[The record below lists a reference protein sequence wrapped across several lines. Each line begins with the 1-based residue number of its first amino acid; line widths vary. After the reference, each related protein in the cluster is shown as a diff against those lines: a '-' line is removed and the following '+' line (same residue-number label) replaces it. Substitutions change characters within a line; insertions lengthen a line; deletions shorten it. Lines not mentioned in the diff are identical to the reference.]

1 MSKEPAHIKRGIK
14 MVRLNNLQKEYK
26 GFKLDITMDIP
37 EGRVTGLIGRNGAGK
52 TTTLKAILGLIEPTS
67 GEIEVLGKKPRE
79 FTAEDKKQIGTALSL
94 SGFNLIFTVKDVI
107 AILKGFYKD
116 FNEED
121 FRNKCRQQEL
131 PFDKP
136 IKDFSTGMRAK
147 LRVLVAMSHSAKLL
161 ILDEPTAGLD
171 VIARNDVL
179 NIIRT
184 YLEEDSS
191 RSVIISSHISTDLEG
206 LCDDIYM
213 INGGKIIIHEDTD
226 TLLGKY
232 GLVKVSREEYEALDK
247 KYIIGTKEES
257 FSVTCLTS
265 EKQFYAENYPKAV
278 VENAHIDDIIVLIL
292 GGEK

>member
-1 MSKEPAHIKRGIK
+1 MNKEPAHIKKGIK

-67 GEIEVLGKKPRE
+67 GEIEVLGKKPRD
-79 FTAEDKKQIGTALSL
+79 FTAEDKKQIGTALSS
-94 SGFNLIFTVKDVI
+94 SGFNLIFTVNDVI
-107 AILKGFYKD
+107 GILKGFYND
-116 FNEED
+116 FDEED
-121 FRNKCRQQEL
+121 FRNKCMQQEL

-179 NIIRT
+179 NLIRA
-184 YLEEDSS
+184 YLEEDAS
-191 RSVIISSHISTDLEG
+191 RSVIISSHISSDLEG
-206 LCDDIYM
+206 LCDDIYL
-213 INGGKIIIHEDTD
+213 IHDGKIVLHEDTD
-226 TLLGKY
+226 AILSNYAVL
-232 GLVKVSREEYEALDK
+232 KVSDEDYEKLDK
-247 KYIIGTKEES
+247 TYILSTKREH
-257 FSVTCLTS
+257 FGYVCFTN
-265 EKQFYAENYPKAV
+265 EKQFYVENYPGIV
-278 VENAHIDDIIVLIL
+278 MENGNIDDLIL
-292 GGEK
+292 MMTGGK